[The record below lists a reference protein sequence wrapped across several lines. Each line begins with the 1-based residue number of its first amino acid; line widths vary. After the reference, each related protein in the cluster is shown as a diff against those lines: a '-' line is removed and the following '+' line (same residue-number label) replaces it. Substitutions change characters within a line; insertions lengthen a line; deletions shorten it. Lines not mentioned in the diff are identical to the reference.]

1 MFEYRKYI
9 DALENRRKEIE
20 NEVDSKNPF
29 DAGVMRAI
37 KSAKASF
44 GLDTDQEHRAI
55 RKGFHMFSAAL
66 DKQFGDPRFKE
77 RKGTFGK
84 VASLGPAI
92 SAGLEGYEAEGEKIQ
107 HDMKE
112 VLEVARKLRDSEIKR
127 LREQDKDAF
136 DAYFKDKQLGLEYEK
151 LLEQERYHQGKLKNS
166 SVNSNLGREF
176 IHFEKP
182 NESKPYRID
191 KAAFGTN
198 LSKIRDIKAQQ
209 AAFRNKTKDNIADPM
224 GPFSAI
230 TNPVKDAIGKYA
242 DSKVLRDETA
252 DRKALNSNVNEFII
266 QTENALRGGG
276 VLGPKLIQVFKDMN
290 IYPNLDRDTPEDF
303 ERKLARIEEETQK
316 YYDTANY
323 ALKYGIH
330 LDPSELENFKKI
342 YLTEEDEPVDVIAN
356 VTSESEPV
364 MPSRLVDVT
373 PRDNSIR
380 LYNPETHQYF
390 SVPENDLPEVMRDYP
405 NLIRK

>member
-1 MFEYRKYI
+1 MFEYRKYMA
-9 DALENRRKEIE
+9 ALDNRRREIE
-20 NEVDSKNPF
+20 KEVDSKSPF

-37 KSAKASF
+37 EASKKSLA
-44 GLDTDQEHRAI
+44 LDTDQEHRAI
-55 RKGFHMFSAAL
+55 RKGLHMFSDAL
-66 DKQFGDPRFKE
+66 TKQYGDPRFRE
-77 RKGTFGK
+77 RDGTLGK

-107 HDMKE
+107 HDMRE
-112 VLEVARKLRDSEIKR
+112 VLEVARKFRDSEIKR

-136 DAYFKDKQLGLEYEK
+136 DAYFKDKQLGLYYEK

-166 SVNSNLGREF
+166 GVNSNLGLEF
-176 IHFEKP
+176 IPFEKP
-182 NESKPYRID
+182 IESKPYRID
-191 KAAFGTN
+191 KTAFGTN
-198 LSKIRDIKAQQ
+198 LSKIKGIKAQH

-252 DRKALNSNVNEFII
+252 DRKTLNSNVNEFII

-290 IYPNLDRDTPEDF
+290 IYPNLDHDTPEDF

-330 LDPSELENFKKI
+330 LDPSELENFKKR
-342 YLTEEDEPVDVIAN
+342 YLHEEEEPVDAIAN

-364 MPSRLVDVT
+364 MPSGLVDVT
-373 PRDNSIR
+373 PRNNSIR
-380 LYNPETHQYF
+380 LYNPETNQYF